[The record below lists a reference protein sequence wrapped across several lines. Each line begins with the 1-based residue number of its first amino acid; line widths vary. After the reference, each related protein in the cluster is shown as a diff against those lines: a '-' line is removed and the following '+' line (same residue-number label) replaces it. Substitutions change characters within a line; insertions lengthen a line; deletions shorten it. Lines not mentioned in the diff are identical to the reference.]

1 MARKQPNIDR
11 NKPSPAPRSRWPLF
25 TRRERTVLTWRGWLV
40 SFVCLVFI
48 AIALVRAS
56 YPFLAVNAPVP
67 GGSLVVEGWAPDYA
81 LELAKQEFTRNHY
94 DKIFVTGGPLE
105 SGAPLSEYNSYA
117 ELGAAVLQKM
127 GMNSNLVEA
136 VPAPLVKQDRTFT
149 AAVYL
154 RKWWTAHGEAP
165 TKVNLLTLGPHARRS
180 RLLYEKALGKK
191 TRVGIIAM
199 APRNYNPEAW
209 WHSSAGVRTVLD
221 EIFAYVYA
229 RFFFHPAPEKLQ
241 ETT

>member
-1 MARKQPNIDR
+1 MDGAQANGHRKKTTSPR
-11 NKPSPAPRSRWPLF
+11 PSIPVASF
-25 TRRERTVLTWRGWLV
+25 TRRERTVPTWRGWV
-40 SFVCLVFI
+40 VCLAFLVLL
-48 AIALVRAS
+48 AISLVRAS

-154 RKWWTAHGEAP
+154 RKWWAAHGEAP
-165 TKVNLLTLGPHARRS
+165 AKVDLLTLGPHARRS
-180 RLLYEKALGKK
+180 RLLFEKALGDK
-191 TRVGIIAM
+191 TKVGIISI
-199 APRNYNPEAW
+199 APRNYDPEAW
-209 WHSSAGVRTVLD
+209 WRSSAGVRTVLD

-229 RFFFHPAPEKLQ
+229 RFFFHPAPPSDRQ
-241 ETT
+241 